1 MPKSIQTFTFRQ
13 VMQGKSFEI
22 FHYHQP
28 QAQRVEV
35 HHHDFYEIYLFLRG
49 KVAYRV
55 EGRIYHLEPGDLL
68 FINPMELHQLMVEE
82 PQSPYERIVL
92 WIDRGYLESFS
103 QLADLTAC
111 FDPTEPNHSNLL
123 RLTASQ
129 RQEVRLRME
138 ELVREAYREQF
149 GSALC
154 AQGIFLQLMVQ
165 LNRMVLGAGKH
176 PGAAGESTPL
186 VTRVLSYIAA
196 HYHEPLTLDALAARF
211 YVSKYHLSHEFSRVV
226 GTSVYRYVT
235 LKRLL
240 IARQLLAEG
249 ASPGAVCTACG
260 FQDYTN
266 FYRAFKAQYGISPKA
281 VSAGEDRE
289 ET

>member
-1 MPKSIQTFTFRQ
+1 MPRSIQTFTTRQ
-13 VMQGKSFEI
+13 VMRGKTFEI

-28 QAQRVEV
+28 KAERVEV

-49 KVAYRV
+49 TVSYRV

-68 FINPMELHQLMVEE
+68 FISPMELHQLMVED

-92 WIDRGYLESFS
+92 WIDKAYLESFAS
-103 QLADLTAC
+103 AADLTSC
-111 FDPTEPNHSNLL
+111 FDTSAPSHSNLL
-123 RLTASQ
+123 RLTSSQ
-129 RQEVRLRME
+129 RSDVRLRME
-138 ELVREAYREQF
+138 ELVRECYQDRY
-149 GSALC
+149 GSSLC

-165 LNRMVLGAGKH
+165 LNRFAMGSGSARNTGE
-176 PGAAGESTPL
+176 ESTPL
-186 VTRVLSYIAA
+186 VTQVLGYIAA
-196 HYHEPLTLDALAARF
+196 HYHEPITLDSLAARF

-226 GTSVYRYVT
+226 GTSVYRYIT

-249 ASPGAVCTACG
+249 GAPGSVCAACG

-266 FYRAFKAQYGISPKA
+266 FYRAFKAQYGISPKDC
-281 VSAGEDRE
+281 AGM
-289 ET
+289 